1 MADFGYNTAVWRKLH
16 ILSRT
21 QVFVVSSLSTAVI
34 TIPIAVASISH
45 DETAILR
52 DLFWPHQ
59 LAPLIIFS
67 SVFLALL
74 PLLLAYYNLGR
85 LGAML
90 CPFVS
95 FVMLYGLSVCAI
107 FIFQYLSPWLAVVA
121 YLGACV
127 LLYLLVLRL
136 HMKAATSHTVQDA
149 QNALRLVRHDPT
161 R

>member
-1 MADFGYNTAVWRKLH
+1 M
-16 ILSRT
+16 
-21 QVFVVSSLSTAVI
+21 SSMSAAII
-34 TIPIAVASISH
+34 TIPIAAASVSH

-59 LAPLIIFS
+59 LGPLIIFS

-90 CPFVS
+90 CPCLS
-95 FVMLYGLSVCAI
+95 FVMLYALIVCAI
-107 FIFQYLSPWLAVVA
+107 FIFQYLSPWLAVVG
-121 YLGACV
+121 YLGACL

-136 HMKAATSHTVQDA
+136 HMKAAISHRIQDI
-149 QNALRLVRHDPT
+149 QRALRLVHHDPT

>member
-1 MADFGYNTAVWRKLH
+1 M
-16 ILSRT
+16 
-21 QVFVVSSLSTAVI
+21 I
-34 TIPIAVASISH
+34 TIPIAAASVSQ

-59 LAPLIIFS
+59 LGPLIIFS

-90 CPFVS
+90 CPFLS
-95 FVMLYGLSVCAI
+95 FVMLYALIVCAI
-107 FIFQYLSPWLAVVA
+107 FIFQYLSSWLAVVG
-121 YLGACV
+121 YMGACL

-136 HMKAATSHTVQDA
+136 HMKAAISDRIQDI
-149 QNALRLVRHDPT
+149 QRALRLVRHDPT